1 MPKGANLSSNRERL
15 AHALSH
21 EKFKRLD
28 IRPVYLTSV
37 DSTQTYLSSELKS
50 EREGDLAISE
60 TQTKGKGREGRSW
73 VSQKGGLWMS
83 IVLRPP
89 SARVLERLVYL
100 GANAIIDTLS
110 EYGVKSSIKPPN
122 DVYSNG
128 KKIAGILADTVI
140 QGDLSVVY
148 LGVGVNVNNDP
159 TKEDL
164 ISEIATSVSKI
175 IGGALDLT
183 EFTVSFLR
191 HLDQLYADEIEAQI
205 SHN

>member
-1 MPKGANLSSNRERL
+1 MPKGANPANAGERL
-15 AHALSH
+15 AHALSL

-28 IRPVYLTSV
+28 IHPVYLESV
-37 DSTQTYLSSELKS
+37 DSTQTYLSSKMKS
-50 EREGDLAISE
+50 EREGDIAISE
-60 TQTKGKGREGRSW
+60 IQTTGKGREGRSW
-73 VSQKGGLWMS
+73 VSQEGGLWMT

-100 GANAIIDTLS
+100 GANAVIDTLS
-110 EYGVKSSIKPPN
+110 EYGVRCSIKPPN

-128 KKIAGILADTVI
+128 KKIAGILTDTVI

-159 TKEDL
+159 SKEDS

-175 IGGALDLT
+175 IGAYLDLT
-183 EFTVSFLR
+183 QFTVSFLR
-191 HLDQLYADEIEAQI
+191 HLDQLYVDEIEAQI